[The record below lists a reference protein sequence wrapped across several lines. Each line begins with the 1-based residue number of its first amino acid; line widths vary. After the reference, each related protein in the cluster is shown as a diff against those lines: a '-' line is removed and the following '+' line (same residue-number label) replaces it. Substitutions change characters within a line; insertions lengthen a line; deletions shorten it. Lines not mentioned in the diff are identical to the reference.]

1 MMPGREQE
9 DLVKP
14 NEDLPYSIAFMMT
27 GCYNLCN
34 GLKVSPVSLAKNSRH
49 GREMRREQKCPK

>member
-1 MMPGREQE
+1 MMPGGEQE

-14 NEDLPYSIAFMMT
+14 NADLPYSIAFMMT
-27 GCYNLCN
+27 GCYNLGN